1 MQHFHLYKIMFYCW
15 LILHVKALFI
25 RPSKP
30 LWNPAPLQKQCEVAQ
45 REACSTFCCVC
56 VVDASCQFLVQR
68 GSWLPPPHPAHLQ
81 YHISTLIV
89 TPLPITHVIPHA
101 TLPCPCARPAAQ
113 KGLENKDR
121 ARCHWYHV
129 LMSLEMNNDRAK
141 VYLAKQKELFPK
153 RSLSHTSGKMIL
165 CYQISFKKA
174 S

>member
-1 MQHFHLYKIMFYCW
+1 MWKLFLFVLPNPCEILLRCRNNVKSHSERRVPHF
-15 LILHVKALFI
+15 V
-25 RPSKP
+25 
-30 LWNPAPLQKQCEVAQ
+30 
-45 REACSTFCCVC
+45 VC
-56 VVDASCQFLVQR
+56 VFMDASCQFLVQR